1 MNRVKVKDLM
11 SKDLVSVE
19 CNANIVKVAQLMV
32 EKGIGSVLVYD
43 DNDKSKIGIITQ
55 RDLVSRILLECHN
68 PCDIQAK
75 DIATKNLITISE
87 GDTIKDA
94 LLMMYKH
101 KIKRIPVKNTTTN
114 ELIGIISS
122 YDIVAA
128 FNSLDLPDISR
139 K

>member
-1 MNRVKVKDLM
+1 M
-11 SKDLVSVE
+11 SKDIVSVE

-43 DNDKSKIGIITQ
+43 DNDKNKIGIITQ

-68 PCDIQAK
+68 PCEIKAK
-75 DIATKNLITISE
+75 DIATKNLITISAE
-87 GDTIKDA
+87 DTIKDA
-94 LLMMYKH
+94 LIMMYKH
-101 KIKRIPVKNTTTN
+101 KIKRIPVKNPTTN

-128 FNSLDLPDISR
+128 FNSLDLPNLNQ

>member
-1 MNRVKVKDLM
+1 MNRIKVKDLM
-11 SKDLVSVE
+11 SKDIVSVE

-43 DNDKSKIGIITQ
+43 DNDKNKIGIITQ

-68 PCDIQAK
+68 PCEIKAK
-75 DIATKNLITISE
+75 DIATKNLITISAE
-87 GDTIKDA
+87 DTIKDA
-94 LLMMYKH
+94 LIMMYKH
-101 KIKRIPVKNTTTN
+101 KIKRIPVKNPTTN

-128 FNSLDLPDISR
+128 FNSLDLPNLNQ